1 VYVTAGDFAADL
13 RVCHRSLESTGQGL
27 IADGR
32 LTDVLR
38 RVAAF
43 GVTLARLDIRQ
54 DSARHTGALAAITS
68 ALGLGSYAEWDENAR
83 RAFLVR
89 ELSSR
94 RPLIPA
100 DLEASAEVQDV
111 LDTFR
116 MIAATPEGSL
126 GAYVITMAHEASD
139 VLAVHLL
146 QKAVGVAAPLRV
158 VPL

>member
-54 DSARHTGALAAITS
+54 DSARHTEALAAITS
-68 ALGLGSYAEWDENAR
+68 ALGLGSYAEWDEAAR
-83 RAFLVR
+83 LAFLTK
-89 ELSSR
+89 ELASR
-94 RPLIPA
+94 RPLIPEGL
-100 DLEASAEVQDV
+100 DASAEVRDV

-116 MIAATPEGSL
+116 MIAAAPAGSL
-126 GAYVITMAHEASD
+126 GAYVITMTRSA
-139 VLAVHLL
+139 
-146 QKAVGVAAPLRV
+146 
-158 VPL
+158 